1 MLGRREE
8 PSAIGGGAMSEEAVI
23 GARDVQS
30 VLHPTDFSES
40 SELAFAHALRIA
52 LSGRTKMYVLHA
64 DSEAAEE
71 PDWSAFPGVRR
82 TLARWGMLEEG
93 SSPQAVFEKLGVRL
107 AKVRVHDRDA
117 VRGILRFLD
126 EHPSEVVVLATHGRE
141 GLPRWLR
148 GSVAEPVARAAH
160 TSTLFIPHG
169 ARGFVAPEDG
179 AVSLRRVLVPVD
191 RQPRP
196 APALDAAWRIARLF
210 VAEPVALELLHVGE
224 AGDMPAVQ
232 VDPGRWS
239 KVDRAVR
246 SGQVVEQ
253 IVAAAEDG
261 AADLIVM
268 ATQGHQGFLDA
279 VRGSTTER
287 VLRHAPCPVLA
298 VPAM

>member
-1 MLGRREE
+1 
-8 PSAIGGGAMSEEAVI
+8 
-23 GARDVQS
+23 
-30 VLHPTDFSES
+30 
-40 SELAFAHALRIA
+40 
-52 LSGRTKMYVLHA
+52 MYVLHA
-64 DSEAAEE
+64 DPEAAEE
-71 PDWSAFPGVRR
+71 TDWSAFPGVRR

-126 EHPSEVVVLATHGRE
+126 EHPSDVIVLATHGRE
-141 GLPRWLR
+141 GMPRWLR

-196 APALDAAWRIARLF
+196 APALDAAWQIARLF
-210 VAEPVALELLHVGE
+210 VAGPW
-224 AGDMPAVQ
+224 
-232 VDPGRWS
+232 RWS
-239 KVDRAVR
+239 SCTWARPETCRRCRSTPAAGPRSTVR
-246 SGQVVEQ
+246 SAAVAVVEQ

-287 VLRHAPCPVLA
+287 VLRQAPCPVLA

>member
-1 MLGRREE
+1 
-8 PSAIGGGAMSEEAVI
+8 MSDEAVV
-23 GARDVQS
+23 GARDIQS

-52 LSGRTKMYVLHA
+52 LTGRTKMYVLHA
-64 DSEAAEE
+64 DPEAAEE
-71 PDWSAFPGVRR
+71 SDWSAFPGVRR

-117 VRGILRFLD
+117 VRGIVRFLD
-126 EHPSEVVVLATHGRE
+126 EHPSDVIVLATQGRE
-141 GLPRWLR
+141 GMPRWLR
-148 GSVAEPVARAAH
+148 GSVAEPVARAAQH
-160 TSTLFIPHG
+160 QHAVHPARRARLRG
-169 ARGFVAPEDG
+169 AGGRRGQPG
-179 AVSLRRVLVPVD
+179 RVLVPVD

-196 APALDAAWRIARLF
+196 APALDAAWQIARLF
-210 VAEPVALELLHVGE
+210 VAAPVALELLHVGE

-239 KVDRAVR
+239 KVDRSVR
-246 SGQVVEQ
+246 SGPVVEQ

-287 VLRHAPCPVLA
+287 VLRQAPCPVLA